1 MKKIL
6 ILMLLFAPLFA
17 AAQGKVYNKN
27 NQLVYKYDGSQIT
40 KQNKETK
47 AWEVIMT
54 YQNGKVYTR
63 NNKPDKTFEDKLMY
77 IVDGGELFIPE
88 NPASPIV
95 SFDNR
100 FVYMGKLGD
109 MNSIIGCIEDN
120 SYYRGTMAKPEKLV
134 FTIEGKVPIEL
145 LLFLNM
151 AK

>member
-6 ILMLLFAPLFA
+6 IFLLIVAPLLVH
-17 AAQGKVYNKN
+17 AQGRVYNKQK
-27 NQLVYKYDGSQIT
+27 QLVYKYDGSQIT
-40 KQNKETK
+40 KQNKETSV
-47 AWEVIMT
+47 WEVVLI
-54 YQNGKVYTR
+54 YQNGKVLSR
-63 NNKPDKTFEDKLMY
+63 KHKSDNTFEDKLIY
-77 IVDGGELFIPE
+77 IVDGGELFSPE
-88 NPASPIV
+88 NLASPIV
-95 SFDNR
+95 SFDDR

-120 SYYRGTMAKPEKLV
+120 SYYRGTTAKSEKLV